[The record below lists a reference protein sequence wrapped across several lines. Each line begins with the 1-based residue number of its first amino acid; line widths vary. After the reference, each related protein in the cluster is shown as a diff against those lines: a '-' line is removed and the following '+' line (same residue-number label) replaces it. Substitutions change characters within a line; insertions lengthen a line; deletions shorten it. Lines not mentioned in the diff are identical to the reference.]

1 MAHGPALESEFEMYD
16 TEWSRE
22 YLESK
27 SAVKIPSDLKAHIMA
42 IIHKNIISLEEQEQI
57 GYKMN
62 SMMLVHRKTGG
73 IDALQ
78 QILAEIELLETL

>member
-1 MAHGPALESEFEMYD
+1 MYD

-27 SAVKIPSDLKAHIMA
+27 GTVKSAVKISADLKAHIMT
-42 IIHKNIISLEEQEQI
+42 IIQKRICSLEEQEQI

-62 SMMLVHRKTGG
+62 NMMLVHRKTGG
-73 IDALQ
+73 IDACQ
-78 QILAEIELLETL
+78 QILAEIDLLETE

>member
-1 MAHGPALESEFEMYD
+1 MYD
-16 TEWSRE
+16 TEWSKQ

-27 SAVKIPSDLKAHIMA
+27 GTAKSAVKALKAHIMT
-42 IIHKNIISLEEQEQI
+42 IIQKQICSLEKQEQI

-62 SMMLVHRKTGG
+62 NMMLVHRKTGG
-73 IDALQ
+73 IDACQ

>member
-1 MAHGPALESEFEMYD
+1 MYD

-27 SAVKIPSDLKAHIMA
+27 GTVKSAVKSSEDIKAHIVT
-42 IIHKNIISLEEQEQI
+42 IIQNRICSLEEQEQI

-62 SMMLVHRKTGG
+62 NMMLVHRKTGG

-78 QILAEIELLETL
+78 QILAEIERMN